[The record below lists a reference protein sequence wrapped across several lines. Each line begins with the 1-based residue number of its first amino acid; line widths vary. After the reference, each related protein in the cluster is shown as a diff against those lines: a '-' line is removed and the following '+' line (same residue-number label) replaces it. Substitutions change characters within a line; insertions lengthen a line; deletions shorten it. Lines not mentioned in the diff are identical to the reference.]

1 MVKRPDYIPAN
12 YPNIKVV
19 GSLTELFNAEF
30 GEANCILFPRP
41 ISGEFNQLA
50 KLLKKHGTEKLY
62 DEGFVPQFYWAERR
76 LIIDDMKAI
85 RRELQERGVNTGS
98 ALRVETSEGWIESQS
113 PCAYHVEGCSKP
125 EIGRILCSYNEPVT
139 EWLRNEDAVN
149 VPQERIRDLY
159 KAKEGATIQRF
170 RPGDI
175 FRIKSMLGRDMT
187 SNGEGCFIHRAPEPT
202 EETKHLVRMLLVA
215 G

>member
-1 MVKRPDYIPAN
+1 MKKPVYVPQGYRGV
-12 YPNIKVV
+12 KVV

-30 GEANCILFPRP
+30 GEANCILFPRS

-50 KLLKKHGTEKLY
+50 KLLKKYGTEKLY
-62 DEGFVPQFYWAERR
+62 DDGFVPQFYRVERK
-76 LIIDDMKAI
+76 LIIDDMKVI
-85 RRELQERGVNTGS
+85 RRELQERGVNAGS
-98 ALRVETSEGWIESQS
+98 ALRVETSEGWVESKS
-113 PCAYHVEGCSKP
+113 HCAYHVDGCCNP

-159 KAKEGATIQRF
+159 KAKDGATIQRF

-175 FRIKSMLGRDMT
+175 FRIKSMLARDMT
-187 SNGEGCFIHRAPEPT
+187 SNGEGCFIHRAPKPT

>member
-1 MVKRPDYIPAN
+1 MKRPDYVPQGYN
-12 YPNIKVV
+12 GVKVV

-30 GEANCILFPRP
+30 GDANCILFPRP

-50 KLLKKHGTEKLY
+50 NLLKKYGQDKLY
-62 DEGFVPQFYWAERR
+62 DEGFVPQFYRAERQ
-76 LIIDDMKAI
+76 LIIDDMQAI
-85 RRELQERGVNTGS
+85 RRELHDRGVSVAS
-98 ALRVETSEGWIESQS
+98 ALRVETSEGWVESQS
-113 PCAYHVEGCSKP
+113 PCAFHVDGCSKP

-149 VPQERIRDLY
+149 VPQDRVRDLY
-159 KAKEGATIQRF
+159 KAKEGAAVQRF

-175 FRIKSMLGRDMT
+175 FRIKSMLARDMT

-202 EETKHLVRMLLVA
+202 EDTRHLVRLLLVA